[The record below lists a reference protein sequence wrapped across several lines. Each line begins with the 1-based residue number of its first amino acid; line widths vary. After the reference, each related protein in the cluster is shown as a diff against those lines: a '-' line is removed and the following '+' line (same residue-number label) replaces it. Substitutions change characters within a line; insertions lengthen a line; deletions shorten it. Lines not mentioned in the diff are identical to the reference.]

1 MPIPDDAPAGPT
13 NHSELGKPKARWGY
27 RDANGELLFFIYRF
41 DRLDQG
47 KLFLCL
53 SLWRDA
59 DGVLKWWWRGVPEPR
74 PLYGL
79 DRLAANPDVP
89 VIVCGGEESVC
100 AARRIFPDMVCV
112 TSPGGAQAAAKAD
125 WSPLEGRRVTIWP
138 DADKPGAKFAAE
150 VASILFW
157 LGCDVSIIDAMA
169 LASVAPDGGMSET
182 FEIGWDAADAAR
194 EWVDPQAL
202 REAALGLARAYDEA
216 DGDPAEPPRPLRRE
230 LSPAKAFPIDALG
243 QVLGAA
249 TRAIVDKVQCADAIA
264 ACSALAAGSLAV
276 QAHADVVLPTG
287 RARPLS
293 LYIYT
298 VAASGDRK
306 SAADHEA
313 LSPIRARE
321 QALGA
326 QYKAELPEYER
337 AKRAFDIATARAG
350 KTMGGRQEIEAALR
364 AVGDEPLPPL
374 MPILTCGEPTLE
386 GLHKLYAIGQPA
398 LGLFCDE
405 GGSFIGGHAMCNNN
419 RLRTVAGLSSLW
431 DGAPIKRVRASD
443 GASVL
448 PERRLA
454 LHLMAQPDA
463 AARLLSDPVLVDQ
476 GFLSRLLVCAPASTA
491 GTRFQRGLKPE
502 TEPALRRYGARLLAI
517 LETPPNLMAG
527 ARNALQPRRLE
538 LDKAAKLE
546 WLAYA
551 DRVEKRLASGGPLE
565 PIRGLANKLPEHAA
579 RIAGVL
585 AYIDNPK
592 CVSIARNTLL
602 RAIKIANFFATEAR
616 RLFEAGSCSP
626 ELRQAE
632 KLLAWL
638 KTTWNEPLIGL
649 RAIYRFGPNSIR
661 DSKTAKA
668 AVAVLEEHGW
678 LQKYA
683 KPGPALVGGE
693 PVREAWR
700 IVGKA

>member
-1 MPIPDDAPAGPT
+1 M
-13 NHSELGKPKARWGY
+13 
-27 RDANGELLFFIYRF
+27 LFLTYQF

-47 KLFLCL
+47 KVFLVL
-53 SLWRDA
+53 SLWRRA
-59 DGVLKWWWRGVPEPR
+59 DGVLEWRWKCVGEPR
-74 PLYGL
+74 PLFGL
-79 DRLAANPDVP
+79 DWLAANPDLP
-89 VIVCGGEESVC
+89 VIVCEREESVC

-112 TSPGGAQAAAKAD
+112 SPLGGGQAASKAD
-125 WSPLEGRRVTIWP
+125 WSPLEGRSVTIWP
-138 DADKPGAKFAAE
+138 DADKPGAKFAME
-150 VASILFW
+150 VAISLSWFVSD
-157 LGCDVSIIDAMA
+157 LSIIDSMA
-169 LASVAPDGGMSET
+169 LASLAPDGGTTET
-182 FEIGWDAADAAR
+182 FEIGWDAADAER
-194 EWVDPQAL
+194 EWLDPQAL
-202 REAALGLARAYDEA
+202 REAALGLARAFEEV
-216 DGDPAEPPRPLRRE
+216 DGVPTEPPRPLRRE
-230 LSPAKAFPIDALG
+230 LSPAKPFPIDALG

-249 TRAIVDKVQCADAIA
+249 TRAIIDKVQCGDAIA
-264 ACSALAAGSLAV
+264 ACSVLAAASLVV
-276 QAHADVVLPTG
+276 QAHADVVQPATG

-364 AVGDEPLPPL
+364 AVGDEPFPPL

-661 DSKTAKA
+661 DAKTAKA
-668 AVAVLEEHGW
+668 AVAVLEDHGW
-678 LQKYA
+678 LQRHT
-683 KPGPALVGGE
+683 KPGPVVGGE